1 MKKLLFS
8 AALLSITLLGGC
20 AKGGDGPCAANCPG
34 IEIDPPIES
43 VGLNVSVPLTLTF
56 VNATT
61 SAVTWAIQPSSC
73 GSACGTLTNVTGS
86 TATYLGPAT
95 VPSSPATFTITATSQ
110 TDGGLTG
117 TTQDLTIIPVTAQV
131 APLTPNVQV
140 GLTEQYTAVALP
152 EQAPQT
158 FTWSCMVNGVQC
170 ANFSP
175 APNNA
180 GVATYTPTAGEE
192 CSSSGCVTISA
203 TANVDPTGCTINPK
217 ILCAPSQTTVV
228 SSRVP
233 TGQYSF
239 QFSGYDSNG
248 KAIAVAGT
256 FAVDSGGSI
265 SGYEDEWTAGGL
277 AKRAFSGGSY
287 SPIAG
292 SNPNSNNAGTLALN
306 TGAFPSSYQVVLD
319 AAGDIQM
326 IAASGG
332 ESGSGIAEPAATNK
346 FNKGAGNPA
355 TFAFG
360 FAGVDAS
367 NNRVGYA
374 GLLPTDGVSKVTGG
388 LIDAND
394 NGNATNGICSVSAAP
409 CAVTGSYSPDGT
421 VTNLWHL
428 TLTAPIAMTF
438 DFFVANGNESSPNNP
453 LYLYAI
459 STDNNPAVVGTMVLQ
474 NSKITSYDNGA
485 LTGGAISAVTGAD
498 GNVAIVLGDLD
509 GSGDFTGT
517 FAENNNGAVVLL
529 PPIDPCP
536 NTAMPDEVCGF
547 ANTYAATNNNT
558 GRYTLTMLGN
568 PNASTAVKPL
578 DFVLYASGAGR
589 GFLLDQSS
597 TAVFTGTMSSQVPP
611 KQNLGNFAAGS
622 APGTYAVATYSS
634 SAPSDGACSSSV
646 SLLTACSVTMNL
658 LLTEPSTSVYDV
670 TGTENPST
678 AFSAI
683 YALGSGGS
691 GTFGPLTGAT
701 TPNYWMF
708 AVTETSFFL
717 IDVDT
722 VSGGP
727 LVVSP
732 ILFMTQ

>member
-8 AALLSITLLGGC
+8 AAVLSITLLGGC
-20 AKGGDGPCAANCPG
+20 AKGGSGPCAVNCPG
-34 IEIDPPIES
+34 VTIEPIVQS
-43 VGLNVSVPLTLTF
+43 VGLNVSVPLTLVF
-56 VNATT
+56 NQYT
-61 SAVTWAIQPSSC
+61 SAQAMTWAIQPTSC
-73 GSACGTLTNVTGS
+73 GSECGTLTNVTGS
-86 TATYLGPAT
+86 TATYVGPST
-95 VPSSPATFTITATSQ
+95 VPSSPATFTITVTSQ
-110 TDGGLTG
+110 TSGLTG
-117 TTQDLTIIPVTAQV
+117 TTEALTIIPVTAQV
-131 APLTPNVQV
+131 APLAPNVQV

-175 APNNA
+175 APNQTSA
-180 GVATYTPTAGEE
+180 GVATYTPTPGEE

-203 TANVDPTGCTINPK
+203 IATVDPTGCTINPK
-217 ILCAPSQTTVV
+217 IVCAPSQTTVV
-228 SSRVP
+228 TSRVP
-233 TGQYSF
+233 AGQYSF

-256 FAVDSGGSI
+256 FTIDSGGSI
-265 SGYEDEWTAGGL
+265 SGYEDEWTSGGL

-287 SPIAG
+287 NPIAG
-292 SNPNSNNAGTLALN
+292 SNPNSNNAGTLSLN
-306 TGAFPSSYQVVLD
+306 TGAFPSSYSVVLD

-326 IAASGG
+326 IAAAGG
-332 ESGSGIAEPAATNK
+332 DSGSGIAEPAATNK
-346 FNKGAGNPA
+346 FNKGSSA

-360 FAGVDAS
+360 FTGVDAS

-374 GLLPTDGVSKVTGG
+374 GLVATDGVSAVTSG

-394 NGNATNGICSVSAAP
+394 NGNATNGICNVSAAP
-409 CAVTGSYSPDGT
+409 CTVTGSYAPDGT
-421 VTNLWHL
+421 VSNLWHL
-428 TLTAPIAMTF
+428 TLTAPVAMTF
-438 DFFVANGNESSPNNP
+438 DFFVANGNESNANNP

-459 STDNNPAVVGTMVLQ
+459 STDSNPAVMGTMVLQ
-474 NSKITSYDNGA
+474 DSKITSYDNGA
-485 LTGGAISAVTGAD
+485 LTGGSVSAVTGVN

-517 FAENNNGAVVLL
+517 FGENNNGTLILL
-529 PPIDPCP
+529 PPTNPCP
-536 NTAMPDEVCGF
+536 TVAMPHEVCQFG
-547 ANTYAATNNNT
+547 NTYAATNNNT
-558 GRYTLTMLGN
+558 GRYTLQMLGN
-568 PNASTAVKPL
+568 PNASTAIAPL
-578 DFVLYASGAGR
+578 PFIFYASGANR
-589 GFLLDQSS
+589 GFLLDPSS
-597 TAVFTGTMSSQVPP
+597 TAVFTGTMNAQVPP

-622 APGTYAVATYSS
+622 ALGPYAVATYSS
-634 SAPSDGACSSSV
+634 SAPSDAACLSSD

-658 LLTEPSTSVYDV
+658 LLTEPSDGIYDV

-691 GTFGPLTGAT
+691 GTFGPLSGAT

-722 VSGGP
+722 NSSGP

>member
-1 MKKLLFS
+1 MMKKLLFS

-20 AKGGDGPCAANCPG
+20 AKGGSGPCAVNCPG
-34 IEIDPPIES
+34 IDIDPPIQT

-56 VNATT
+56 VNATA
-61 SAVTWAIQPSSC
+61 SPVTWAIQPSSC

-86 TATYLGPAT
+86 TATYVGPST
-95 VPSSPATFTITATSQ
+95 VPSSPSTFTITATSQ

-117 TTQDLTIIPVTAQV
+117 TTEALTIIPVTAQV
-131 APLTPNVQV
+131 APVTPNVQV

-175 APNNA
+175 AANNA

-217 ILCAPSQTTVV
+217 ILCTPSQTTVV

-256 FAVDSGGSI
+256 FTVDSGGAI
-265 SGYEDEWTAGGL
+265 SGYEDEWAAGTL

-287 SPIAG
+287 NPISG
-292 SNPNSNNAGTLALN
+292 SNPNSNNAGTLSLN

-355 TFAFG
+355 TFVFG
-360 FAGVDAS
+360 FTGVDSS
-367 NNRVGYA
+367 NTRVGYA
-374 GLLPTDGVSKVTGG
+374 GLLPTDGVSMVTGG

-394 NGNATNGICSVSAAP
+394 NGNATNGICNVSAAP
-409 CAVTGSYSPDGT
+409 CTVTGSYAPDGT
-421 VTNLWHL
+421 VSNLWHL
-428 TLTAPIAMTF
+428 TLTAPVAMTF
-438 DFFVANGNESSPNNP
+438 DFFVANGNESNANNP

-459 STDNNPAVVGTMVLQ
+459 STDNNPAMLGTMVLQ
-474 NSKITSYDNGA
+474 NSKITSYDTDA
-485 LTGGAISAVTGAD
+485 LSGGSVSAVTGTNA
-498 GNVAIVLGDLD
+498 NVAIVLGDLN
-509 GSGDFTGT
+509 GGTFTGN
-517 FAENNNGAVVLL
+517 FGENNNGAVVLL
-529 PPIDPCP
+529 PPTNPCP
-536 NTAMPDEVCGF
+536 TTAMPKEVCQFG
-547 ANTYAATNNNT
+547 NTYAATGNST
-558 GRYTLTMLGN
+558 GRYTLPMLGN
-568 PNASTAVKPL
+568 PNASTPVDPIT
-578 DFVLYASGAGR
+578 FIFYASGANR
-589 GFLLDQSS
+589 GFLLDPSS
-597 TAVFTGTMSSQVPP
+597 TAVFTGTMNAQVAP
-611 KQNLGNFAAGS
+611 KQNVGNFAAGS
-622 APGTYAVATYSS
+622 APGPYAVATYSN
-634 SAPSDGACSSSV
+634 SAPSDAACSSSV

-658 LLTEPSTSVYDV
+658 LLTEPSSLVYDV

-678 AFSAI
+678 AFSAL
-683 YALGSGGS
+683 YTLASGGA
-691 GTFGPLTGAT
+691 GTFGPLSGAT
-701 TPNYWMF
+701 TPNYWMY

-722 VSGGP
+722 NSSGP
-727 LVVSP
+727 PVVSP

>member
-1 MKKLLFS
+1 MVRDRRS
-8 AALLSITLLGGC
+8 ARLETSRTDVTEARPGDQITVETVIRPYRGERQVCQIPIRIPTTASKGPLRILVSDGDTLDRVHRAVPMMTRGMGLGPTIALLNTERS
-20 AKGGDGPCAANCPG
+20 D
-34 IEIDPPIES
+34 DR
-43 VGLNVSVPLTLTF
+43 VYVSLF
-56 VNATT
+56 
-61 SAVTWAIQPSSC
+61 
-73 GSACGTLTNVTGS
+73 
-86 TATYLGPAT
+86 
-95 VPSSPATFTITATSQ
+95 
-110 TDGGLTG
+110 
-117 TTQDLTIIPVTAQV
+117 
-131 APLTPNVQV
+131 
-140 GLTEQYTAVALP
+140 
-152 EQAPQT
+152 
-158 FTWSCMVNGVQC
+158 
-170 ANFSP
+170 
-175 APNNA
+175 
-180 GVATYTPTAGEE
+180 
-192 CSSSGCVTISA
+192 
-203 TANVDPTGCTINPK
+203 
-217 ILCAPSQTTVV
+217 
-228 SSRVP
+228 
-233 TGQYSF
+233 
-239 QFSGYDSNG
+239 
-248 KAIAVAGT
+248 
-256 FAVDSGGSI
+256 DSGGSI

-558 GRYTLTMLGN
+558 GRYTLKMLGN

-611 KQNLGNFAAGS
+611 KQNLGKGRSAATKQ
-622 APGTYAVATYSS
+622 PHRY
-634 SAPSDGACSSSV
+634 CSQR
-646 SLLTACSVTMNL
+646 TC
-658 LLTEPSTSVYDV
+658 P
-670 TGTENPST
+670 
-678 AFSAI
+678 
-683 YALGSGGS
+683 
-691 GTFGPLTGAT
+691 
-701 TPNYWMF
+701 
-708 AVTETSFFL
+708 
-717 IDVDT
+717 
-722 VSGGP
+722 
-727 LVVSP
+727 
-732 ILFMTQ
+732 